1 MLPAALPKGPTGVG
15 PINPDN
21 GYPYWYGDGGD
32 TERGLAPVRLEL
44 CVDAVNCPV
53 IGTDYD
59 PTQPLTVPG
68 NFPEESFWWS
78 GEASLTMPD
87 GAEARLIMAQ
97 EAAFSGAGEVADGQQ
112 NGFARLRIRLEDGE
126 PGQQYTFTHPY
137 GVDVLTADDGG
148 RIRFTEDIG
157 CMQQPCTWEEP
168 AEGRIGP
175 FLRWNPDVAPAAPDG
190 FIGDP
195 NVEHE
200 VVGSPHDTNF
210 FRVSGPSG
218 GNVQTAET
226 NLFAV
231 QGKIATVEAGVDK
244 PGGLYNS
251 AQTVTIHSSF
261 RKGRSSTP
269 RMVRIR
275 PSTKTGRSTAW
286 STCRS
291 QELLSRK

>member
-1 MLPAALPKGPTGVG
+1 MTSDPEIKLRPPSGRKQQRRRAVGMAAAGAVLLSGLSVLPPATAATLPAGGAGLSQSALAGMLPAALPKGPTGVG

-32 TERGLAPVRLEL
+32 PERGLAPVRLEL

-168 AEGRIGP
+168 AEGRIGA
-175 FLRWNPDVAPAAPDG
+175 FLRWNPVVAPAAPDG

-200 VVGSPHDTNF
+200 VVGSPHD
-210 FRVSGPSG
+210 
-218 GNVQTAET
+218 
-226 NLFAV
+226 
-231 QGKIATVEAGVDK
+231 
-244 PGGLYNS
+244 
-251 AQTVTIHSSF
+251 
-261 RKGRSSTP
+261 
-269 RMVRIR
+269 
-275 PSTKTGRSTAW
+275 
-286 STCRS
+286 
-291 QELLSRK
+291 